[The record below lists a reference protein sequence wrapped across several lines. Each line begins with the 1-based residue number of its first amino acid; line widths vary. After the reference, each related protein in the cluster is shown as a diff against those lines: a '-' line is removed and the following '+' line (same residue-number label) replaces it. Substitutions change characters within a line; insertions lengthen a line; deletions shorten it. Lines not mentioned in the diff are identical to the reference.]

1 MNAKDERPDHFEPL
15 TPEEEIIERLNSD
28 LPKDAANLIR
38 KLHSPNRLL
47 LDAFA
52 DMLGGDPTM
61 NPEVAVQYT
70 YRLQLASWGKKGP
83 KPRGSRV
90 KAKNNRGYRKKGER
104 RPVSEAMLTSKV
116 NRHIEAGLSRKAAIA
131 QVAKSTG
138 YSASAVE
145 KAFDRKKRLIKISR
159 SNPSS

>member
-1 MNAKDERPDHFEPL
+1 MEYFITIAGERSVLWNGARVAIKNGAVGKLELGGITL
-15 TPEEEIIERLNSD
+15 TD
-28 LPKDAANLIR
+28 LPAGVLPLAKYSVSVNPQGVRIAGVIGVDVLR
-38 KLHSPNRLL
+38 RLETL
-47 LDAFA
+47 VL
-52 DMLGGDPTM
+52 
-61 NPEVAVQYT
+61 E
-70 YRLQLASWGKKGP
+70 
-83 KPRGSRV
+83 
-90 KAKNNRGYRKKGER
+90 
-104 RPVSEAMLTSKV
+104 V